1 VSRTTQEKRAC
12 FLEMHQSGCFILPNP
27 WNVGSA
33 KMLASLGFAALAS
46 MSAGFAWTL
55 GRPDYELARDDVLSH
70 LAAIAGAVDVPVNA
84 DFQSGFAIESEALT
98 ENVRLAVET
107 GVAGISIED
116 RRVGGAGL
124 FDAGCAVERIRAA
137 RAAIDASGED
147 VVLVARTETLLA
159 DRSALREAIDRLA
172 AFADAGADCLYAPGV
187 VGENAIATM
196 VRAVAPKPL
205 NVLAIEEGVTL
216 ARLADLGV
224 RRVSVGSGLA
234 GLAWDTVFA
243 GADAVKAGSFDVFGR
258 GMPAAELNAMFSTG
272 C

>member
-1 VSRTTQEKRAC
+1 VSPTTQEKRAS
-12 FLEMHQSGCFILPNP
+12 FRDMHRSGCFLLPNP
-27 WNVGSA
+27 WSVGSA
-33 KMLASLGFAALAS
+33 KLLASLGFAALAS
-46 MSAGFAWTL
+46 TSAGFAWTL
-55 GRPDYELARDDVLSH
+55 GRADYEVAREDVLSH

-84 DFQSGFAIESEALT
+84 DFESGFGLEPEALA
-98 ENVRLAVET
+98 ENVRLVVDT
-107 GVAGISIED
+107 GVAGITIGD
-116 RRVGGAGL
+116 RRVGGPGL
-124 FDAGCAVERIRAA
+124 FEASRAVERIRAA

-147 VVLVARTETLLA
+147 VVLVARTEILLA

-196 VRAVAPKPL
+196 VGATAPKPL

-216 ARLADLGV
+216 ASLADLGV

-243 GADAVKAGSFDVFGR
+243 SAEAVKAGSFDVFGR
-258 GMPAAELNAMFSTG
+258 GMPAAELNAMFSG
-272 C
+272 VE

>member
-1 VSRTTQEKRAC
+1 VSRTTLEKRAS
-12 FLEMHQSGCFILPNP
+12 FREMHRSGCFVLPNP
-27 WNVGSA
+27 WSIGSA

-46 MSAGFAWTL
+46 TSAGFAWTL
-55 GRPDYELARDDVLSH
+55 GRADYEVSRDDVLSH

-84 DFQSGFAIESEALT
+84 DFESGFALEPEALA
-98 ENVRLAVET
+98 ENVRLAVDT

-116 RRVGGAGL
+116 RRVGGPGL
-124 FDAGCAVERIRAA
+124 FEAGRAVERIRAA
-137 RAAIDASGED
+137 REAIDASGED
-147 VVLVARTETLLA
+147 VVLVARTEILLA

-205 NVLAIEEGVTL
+205 DVLAIEEGVTL
-216 ARLADLGV
+216 ASLADLGV

-243 GADAVKAGSFDVFGR
+243 SAEAVKGGSFDVFGR
-258 GMPAAELNAMFSTG
+258 GMPAAELNAMFSG
-272 C
+272 VE